1 MLSSLDQPEPSVGAT
16 PTNYGSISASP
27 PADCQQPTL
36 ATPPHYAAAP
46 LNTGANPPAAQS

>member
-1 MLSSLDQPEPSVGAT
+1 MLSSLDQPEPSVGAA

-27 PADCQQPTL
+27 PADCQQPTP
-36 ATPPHYAAAP
+36 ATPPSSAAEP